1 MEKAESR
8 LSDCSKMACRT
19 LESNSEKMSTADNG
33 DEDLS
38 DFSPAA
44 VMGERQHSSS
54 WLNSSIN
61 STSLLRSSVQWRSG
75 SGDLWGLNE
84 ADRRRLSDG
93 GGEGHVRGGVE
104 GHETEVVGLIG
115 LEVESGLGRSD
126 SLFDSASE
134 SDFR

>member
-1 MEKAESR
+1 M
-8 LSDCSKMACRT
+8 
-19 LESNSEKMSTADNG
+19 
-33 DEDLS
+33 
-38 DFSPAA
+38 
-44 VMGERQHSSS
+44 
-54 WLNSSIN
+54 
-61 STSLLRSSVQWRSG
+61 
-75 SGDLWGLNE
+75 
-84 ADRRRLSDG
+84 SDG